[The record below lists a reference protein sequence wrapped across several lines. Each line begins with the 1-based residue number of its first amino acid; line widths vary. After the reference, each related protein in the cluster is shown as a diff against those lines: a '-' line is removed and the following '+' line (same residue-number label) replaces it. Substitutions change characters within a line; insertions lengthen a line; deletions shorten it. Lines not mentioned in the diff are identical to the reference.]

1 MLKSS
6 SLCLYSSNLGTF
18 WLKIEQF
25 WPFEEISIF
34 SNGSHLEWRA
44 GLSDTI
50 LKGIHSGTI
59 HARFGFIWFSG
70 FRGEVL
76 NVIFYQNMP
85 NLHNRCKW
93 AERKISNKNPE
104 HMLNYSLPCSCSSNL
119 SSFWLIL
126 KQQWTIEEISI
137 FSNSSHLEWRAGL
150 SDTILKATHPGTI
163 PAMFGLIWFSG
174 FRGEDLNAI
183 FYQNM
188 PNLHNRYISAERK
201 ISQKNPEYMLSYFLQ
216 CSCS

>member
-34 SNGSHLEWRA
+34 SNGGHLGYRMA
-44 GLSDTI
+44 LTDTT
-50 LKGIHSGTI
+50 LKG
-59 HARFGFIWFSG
+59 
-70 FRGEVL
+70 
-76 NVIFYQNMP
+76 
-85 NLHNRCKW
+85 
-93 AERKISNKNPE
+93 
-104 HMLNYSLPCSCSSNL
+104 
-119 SSFWLIL
+119 
-126 KQQWTIEEISI
+126 
-137 FSNSSHLEWRAGL
+137 
-150 SDTILKATHPGTI
+150 THPGTI
-163 PAMFGLIWFSG
+163 LARFGLIWFSG
-174 FRGEDLNAI
+174 FRGEDLNVI

-201 ISQKNPEYMLSYFLQ
+201 ISQKKHEYMLNYSLP